1 MKRVTCVFATV
12 AILMWTSILARA
24 VPLGTLPK
32 DQEWSIEVTN
42 QSHASDIYVTVYY
55 LGHSL
60 DVIDAEMTVTGGAV
74 MQRTFPKPGP
84 RVKRV
89 IIDVDLVPGALA
101 VLRFPDRS
109 GGGINLDSDR
119 RIVFNVV

>member
-1 MKRVTCVFATV
+1 
-12 AILMWTSILARA
+12 MWTYVPARA

-42 QSHASDIYVTVYY
+42 QSPTSDIYVTVYY
-55 LGHSL
+55 VGHSL
-60 DVIDAEMTVTGGAV
+60 DVIDAEMTVPGGAV

-84 RVKRV
+84 RVKR
-89 IIDVDLVPGALA
+89 IIIEVDLVPGALA
-101 VLRFPDRS
+101 VLRFPGLNL
-109 GGGINLDSDR
+109 GGGVNLDRDT